1 MHNLDTI
8 LKILTFNTSAS
19 TLWRNELLLY
29 PYLWNQMIKPQTR
42 EIIGCGVVKIRISS
56 LKELYRYWY

>member
-1 MHNLDTI
+1 M
-8 LKILTFNTSAS
+8 K
-19 TLWRNELLLY
+19 LLLY

-42 EIIGCGVVKIRISS
+42 EIIGCGVVKIRRSS